1 MDLQQKLLV
10 TCLLLQ
16 TGIVVWL
23 TSGERAKIPL
33 LGNIFLALSLTGA
46 IAFLGSLLPRVVTL
60 LNMPVRGGLTVGLLL
75 GIVQGALA
83 ATAAYNSK
91 TKKFQ
96 LDLLLEKFWVL
107 PAAVAPI
114 VLWMAARA
122 GREDVAEG
130 MQAMHTLA
138 SACVMLSIIA
148 TAGLGF
154 AIPGGRNVAAY
165 ILGWMVPGAGH
176 FIMGKQHKGLIFFGL
191 LAGIYVFG
199 LFLSNFRMVGFEDNP
214 FYYVGQ
220 FGSGMT
226 LLIGGLLEFEKAS
239 PRAGLPLS
247 WFDVGLLYVCAAGL
261 LNYVISLNALEVK
274 AAQPVAVAPAVPTA
288 PAPEP
293 PPAATSTPPHAG
305 GPS

>member
-1 MDLQQKLLV
+1 MDFQQKVFV

-16 TGIVVWL
+16 TGMVVWL
-23 TSGERAKIPL
+23 TSGDRAKTPL
-33 LGNIFLALSLTGA
+33 LGNIFLALCLTGA
-46 IAFLGSLLPRVVTL
+46 IAFLGSVLPRVVEL
-60 LNMPVRGGLTVGLLL
+60 LNTPVRGGITVGMFL

-83 ATAAYNSK
+83 VMAAYNSK

-107 PAAVAPI
+107 PAAAAAL
-114 VLWMAARA
+114 VLWVAAQA
-122 GREDVAEG
+122 GRKDVTAG

-138 SACVMLSIIA
+138 SACVVLSIVA
-148 TAGLGF
+148 AAGLAF

-176 FIMGKQHKGLIFFGL
+176 FIMGKRHKGLIFFGL
-191 LAGIYVFG
+191 LAGIYAFG
-199 LFLSNFRMVGFEDNP
+199 LFLSNFRMVGYEDNP

-226 LLIGGLLEFEKAS
+226 MLIGGLLEFEKAS

-247 WFDVGLLYVCAAGL
+247 WLDVGLLYVCAAGL
-261 LNYVISLNALEVK
+261 LNYVIALNALEVK
-274 AAQPVAVAPAVPTA
+274 AAQPAPAA
-288 PAPEP
+288 PAASPAAAPER
-293 PPAATSTPPHAG
+293 PPAATSAPPPAG